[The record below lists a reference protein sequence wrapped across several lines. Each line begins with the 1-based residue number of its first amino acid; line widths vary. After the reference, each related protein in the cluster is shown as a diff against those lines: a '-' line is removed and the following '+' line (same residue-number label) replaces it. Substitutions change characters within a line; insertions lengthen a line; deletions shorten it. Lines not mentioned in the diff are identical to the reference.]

1 MYVNCKLFVFQ
12 GGVTIEELKT
22 GTGKEAKKG
31 NFVGMYYSGNTNF
44 TWLFFRLLVRIL
56 RKPFQVKCKEE
67 RRHLILVS
75 LGSHSGSGLVGD
87 RYRRLFSSRY
97 SSLLYHYVQT
107 PCVSGNQWMGAGHSW
122 NEGGGEET
130 SYFGTKHGVSMLAYK
145 IAVLPLLSILQ
156 NLPNIIIG
164 MVLEE
169 PHQIFLETPLW

>member
-1 MYVNCKLFVFQ
+1 
-12 GGVTIEELKT
+12 
-22 GTGKEAKKG
+22 
-31 NFVGMYYSGNTNF
+31 
-44 TWLFFRLLVRIL
+44 
-56 RKPFQVKCKEE
+56 
-67 RRHLILVS
+67 
-75 LGSHSGSGLVGD
+75 
-87 RYRRLFSSRY
+87 
-97 SSLLYHYVQT
+97 
-107 PCVSGNQWMGAGHSW
+107 MGAGHSW

>member
-1 MYVNCKLFVFQ
+1 M
-12 GGVTIEELKT
+12 TIEELKA

-87 RYRRLFSSRY
+87 RYRLLFSSRY

-107 PCVSGNQWMGAGHSW
+107 PRS
-122 NEGGGEET
+122 
-130 SYFGTKHGVSMLAYK
+130 
-145 IAVLPLLSILQ
+145 
-156 NLPNIIIG
+156 
-164 MVLEE
+164 
-169 PHQIFLETPLW
+169 